1 MPIMRR
7 LFTKKED
14 TKQDEDTSYSKEDT
28 TQDEDTS
35 HIKVDLKL
43 DEVWSYGVLS
53 MNKTL

>member
-1 MPIMRR
+1 MTYSCSKRESTE
-7 LFTKKED
+7 LTTDFWKK
-14 TKQDEDTSYSKEDT
+14 QEDT